1 MIFLFS
7 VTWPQ
12 CRYRICGV
20 LPLHLMNLIMNVRGP
35 LQHVF
40 WTQHYNSNNKNHTST
55 IIARHLI
62 FAWRYYTILGWV
74 FQARSWYLTDI
85 FEKPFTQYKL
95 IILSKKVDKSI
106 KIISSFTLAKVLK
119 KLPHLAFFKRYKN
132 HDCCIFS
139 THVLLLSSTSSC
151 NMKKKIMLKI
161 NTDSTNIMCFEYF

>member
-106 KIISSFTLAKVLK
+106 KIISSFTLARYLK
-119 KLPHLAFFKRYKN
+119 NYPIWLFLKG
-132 HDCCIFS
+132 
-139 THVLLLSSTSSC
+139 T
-151 NMKKKIMLKI
+151 KIITVIYILYTCTTIIIHQFM
-161 NTDSTNIMCFEYF
+161 

>member
-62 FAWRYYTILGWV
+62 FAWRYYTILGWI
-74 FQARSWYLTDI
+74 FKARSCYFTDI
-85 FEKPFTQYKL
+85 FEKPYTQYKL
-95 IILSKKVDKSI
+95 IILSKKVDKSFFSLN
-106 KIISSFTLAKVLK
+106 SSLTLAKVLK
-119 KLPHLAFFKRYKN
+119 KFNPSGFFLKVQKSR
-132 HDCCIFS
+132 
-139 THVLLLSSTSSC
+139 LLYILYTC
-151 NMKKKIMLKI
+151 
-161 NTDSTNIMCFEYF
+161 TNIIIYQFM